1 MSTPRPPDNADRP
14 DDLKQR
20 YLQASAAQTVGPSER
35 VRRAALDHAQMLAV
49 SASPVAPPQAKPTAA
64 NRWNF
69 TLVASVAIAGVS
81 ALLALQFDRSDSED
95 KAVVLGTPSVTAPPV
110 AAQPAPVRSPDLNAR
125 TSAADA
131 ANKSVAES
139 ADQSAA
145 QSAPESPAVPAA
157 RPAAKA
163 QAPKPTAA
171 PNLKEPPTEALA
183 RPAPA
188 PAPAAPLVKSESES
202 QSEKAS
208 VERPF
213 QATPPTAQK
222 RSERVAD
229 AEVSAQPAA
238 RAEIAQSSVQPA
250 APIAAMKSRSAA
262 PLAAAPA
269 AVPIAADALRSAAR
283 SGQIALLEQALQQ
296 ASIAQVNASD
306 ENGRTPLMLATLG
319 GHIGVVQRLLTAGA
333 DPALKDSKGN
343 TAAQLA
349 EQLGYTVIRNLL
361 VKEPVAQ

>member
-1 MSTPRPPDNADRP
+1 MSTPRPPDNASRP
-14 DDLKQR
+14 DDLRQR

-35 VRRAALDHAQMLAV
+35 VRRAALDHAQMLAA
-49 SASPVAPPQAKPTAA
+49 SASPEAPPQAKPTAA

-69 TLVASVAIAGVS
+69 TLVASVAIAGIS

-157 RPAAKA
+157 RTTAKAQA

-183 RPAPA
+183 R

-213 QATPPTAQK
+213 QATPLTAQK

-269 AVPIAADALRSAAR
+269 AVPITADALRSAAR

-319 GHIGVVQRLLTAGA
+319 GHIGAVQRLLTAGA

-349 EQLGYTVIRNLL
+349 EQQGYTVIRNLL

>member
-35 VRRAALDHAQMLAV
+35 VRRAALDHAQMLAA

-64 NRWNF
+64 NRWYF

-110 AAQPAPVRSPDLNAR
+110 AAQLAPVRSPNLNAR

-157 RPAAKA
+157 RPTAKA

-183 RPAPA
+183 R

-319 GHIGVVQRLLTAGA
+319 GHIGAVQRLLTAGA

-361 VKEPVAQ
+361 VKQPVAQ

>member
-14 DDLKQR
+14 DDLRQR

-35 VRRAALDHAQMLAV
+35 VRRAALDHAQMLAA

-95 KAVVLGTPSVTAPPV
+95 KAVMLGTPSVTAPPV

-188 PAPAAPLVKSESES
+188 APLVKSESES
-202 QSEKAS
+202 PSEKAS

-213 QATPPTAQK
+213 QATPPNVQK
-222 RSERVAD
+222 RSAPVAD

-296 ASIAQVNASD
+296 ASVAQVNASD

-319 GHIGVVQRLLTAGA
+319 GHIGAVQRLLTAGA

-361 VKEPVAQ
+361 VKQPVAQ

>member
-35 VRRAALDHAQMLAV
+35 VRRAALDHAQMLAA
-49 SASPVAPPQAKPTAA
+49 SASPASPPQAKPAAA

-188 PAPAAPLVKSESES
+188 TPLVKSESES

-222 RSERVAD
+222 RAERVAD

-238 RAEIAQSSVQPA
+238 RMQGAEPGTPSAE
-250 APIAAMKSRSAA
+250 MKSR
-262 PLAAAPA
+262 AAA
-269 AVPIAADALRSAAR
+269 VQSSALRNAAS
-283 SGQIALLEQALQQ
+283 SGQMAALEQALQQ
-296 ASIAQVNASD
+296 ATAAQINARD
-306 ENGRTPLMLATLG
+306 DRGRTPLMLATLG
-319 GHIGVVQRLLTAGA
+319 GHIGAVQRLLTAGA
-333 DPALKDSKGN
+333 DPILQDAQGN
-343 TAAQLA
+343 TARQMAQ
-349 EQLGYTVIRNLL
+349 QLGYTIIENLL
-361 VKEPVAQ
+361 RKQPLAQ

>member
-1 MSTPRPPDNADRP
+1 MSTPRPPDNASRP
-14 DDLKQR
+14 DDLRQR

-35 VRRAALDHAQMLAV
+35 VRRAALDHAQMLAA
-49 SASPVAPPQAKPTAA
+49 SASPASPPQAKPAAA

-69 TLVASVAIAGVS
+69 TLVASVAIAGIS
-81 ALLALQFDRSDSED
+81 ALLALQFDRNDSED
-95 KAVVLGTPSVTAPPV
+95 KAVVLGTPSVTVPPI

-157 RPAAKA
+157 RPTAKA

-171 PNLKEPPTEALA
+171 PNLKEPPTESLA
-183 RPAPA
+183 RPA

-202 QSEKAS
+202 PSEKAS

-213 QATPPTAQK
+213 QATPLTAQK

-229 AEVSAQPAA
+229 AEVSAQPTA
-238 RAEIAQSSVQPA
+238 RMQGAEPGTPSAE
-250 APIAAMKSRSAA
+250 MKSR
-262 PLAAAPA
+262 AAA
-269 AVPIAADALRSAAR
+269 VQGSALRNAAS
-283 SGQIALLEQALQQ
+283 SGQMAALEQALQQ
-296 ASIAQVNASD
+296 APAAQINARD
-306 ENGRTPLMLATLG
+306 DRGRTPLMLATLG
-319 GHIGVVQRLLTAGA
+319 GHIGAVQRLLTAGA
-333 DPALKDSKGN
+333 DPILQDAQGN
-343 TAAQLA
+343 TARQMAQ
-349 EQLGYTVIRNLL
+349 QLGYTIIENLL
-361 VKEPVAQ
+361 KKQPVAQ

>member
-14 DDLKQR
+14 DDLRQR

-35 VRRAALDHAQMLAV
+35 VRRAALDHAQMLAASV
-49 SASPVAPPQAKPTAA
+49 SPVAPPQAKPTAA
-64 NRWNF
+64 NRWSF
-69 TLVASVAIAGVS
+69 TLVASVAIAGIS
-81 ALLALQFDRSDSED
+81 ALLALQFDRSDNQD

-110 AAQPAPVRSPDLNAR
+110 AVQPAPARSSDLNAR

-163 QAPKPTAA
+163 QAPKPTAV

-188 PAPAAPLVKSESES
+188 PAAPLVKSESES
-202 QSEKAS
+202 RSEKAA

-222 RSERVAD
+222 RSERIAD
-229 AEVSAQPAA
+229 AEVSAQQAA
-238 RAEIAQSSVQPA
+238 RAEAAQSSVQPA

-319 GHIGVVQRLLTAGA
+319 GHIGAVQRLLTAGA
-333 DPALKDSKGN
+333 DPALNDLKGN

-361 VKEPVAQ
+361 VKQPVAQ

>member
-35 VRRAALDHAQMLAV
+35 VRRAALDHAQMLAA
-49 SASPVAPPQAKPTAA
+49 SASPVARPQAKPTAA

-188 PAPAAPLVKSESES
+188 PAAPLVKSESES

-229 AEVSAQPAA
+229 AEVSAQQAA
-238 RAEIAQSSVQPA
+238 RAETAQSSVQPA

-319 GHIGVVQRLLTAGA
+319 GHIGAVQRLLTAGA
-333 DPALKDSKGN
+333 DPALKDSRGN

-349 EQLGYTVIRNLL
+349 EHLGYTVIRNLL
-361 VKEPVAQ
+361 VKQPVAQ

>member
-35 VRRAALDHAQMLAV
+35 VRRAALDHAQMLAA

-69 TLVASVAIAGVS
+69 TLVASVAIAGIS

-157 RPAAKA
+157 RPTAKA

-188 PAPAAPLVKSESES
+188 APLVKSESES
-202 QSEKAS
+202 PSEKAS

-213 QATPPTAQK
+213 QATPLTAQK

-229 AEVSAQPAA
+229 AEVSAQPTARMQGAEPGTPSAEMKIRAA
-238 RAEIAQSSVQPA
+238 AVQSS
-250 APIAAMKSRSAA
+250 
-262 PLAAAPA
+262 
-269 AVPIAADALRSAAR
+269 ALRNAAS
-283 SGQIALLEQALQQ
+283 SGQMAALEQALQQ
-296 ASIAQVNASD
+296 ATAAQINARD
-306 ENGRTPLMLATLG
+306 DRGRTPLMLATLG
-319 GHIGVVQRLLTAGA
+319 GHIGAVQRLLTAGA
-333 DPALKDSKGN
+333 DPILQDAQGN
-343 TAAQLA
+343 TARQMAQ
-349 EQLGYTVIRNLL
+349 QLGYTIIENLL
-361 VKEPVAQ
+361 KKQPIAQ

>member
-14 DDLKQR
+14 DDLRQR

-35 VRRAALDHAQMLAV
+35 VRRAALDHAQMLAA

-64 NRWNF
+64 NRWSF
-69 TLVASVAIAGVS
+69 TLVASVAIAGIS
-81 ALLALQFDRSDSED
+81 ALLALQFDRSDNQD

-110 AAQPAPVRSPDLNAR
+110 AVQPAPARSSDLNASR
-125 TSAADA
+125 SAADA
-131 ANKSVAES
+131 ANKSVAEL
-139 ADQSAA
+139 AA
-145 QSAPESPAVPAA
+145 QSAPELLAVPAA
-157 RPAAKA
+157 RPTTKA

-171 PNLKEPPTEALA
+171 PNVKEPPTEALA

-188 PAPAAPLVKSESES
+188 PAPAPTAPLTKSESES
-202 QSEKAS
+202 RSEKAS

-213 QATPPTAQK
+213 QATPPNVQK

-229 AEVSAQPAA
+229 AEVSAQQAA
-238 RAEIAQSSVQPA
+238 RAEAAQSSVQPA

-319 GHIGVVQRLLTAGA
+319 GHIGAVQRLLTAGA
-333 DPALKDSKGN
+333 DPALKDLKGN

-361 VKEPVAQ
+361 VKQPVAQ

>member
-35 VRRAALDHAQMLAV
+35 VRRAALDHAQMLAA

-222 RSERVAD
+222 RAERVAD
-229 AEVSAQPAA
+229 AEVSAQPTA
-238 RAEIAQSSVQPA
+238 RMQGAEPGTPSAE
-250 APIAAMKSRSAA
+250 MKSR
-262 PLAAAPA
+262 AAA
-269 AVPIAADALRSAAR
+269 VQSSALRNAAS
-283 SGQIALLEQALQQ
+283 SGQMAPLEQALQQ
-296 ASIAQVNASD
+296 ATAAQINARD
-306 ENGRTPLMLATLG
+306 DRGRTPLMLATLG
-319 GHIGVVQRLLTAGA
+319 GHIGAVQRLLTAGA
-333 DPALKDSKGN
+333 DPILQDAQGN
-343 TAAQLA
+343 TARQMAQ
-349 EQLGYTVIRNLL
+349 QLGYTIIENLL
-361 VKEPVAQ
+361 RKQPLAQ

>member
-35 VRRAALDHAQMLAV
+35 VRRAALDHAQMLAA
-49 SASPVAPPQAKPTAA
+49 SASPAAPQRAKPAAA

-69 TLVASVAIAGVS
+69 TLVASVAIAGIS

-95 KAVVLGTPSVTAPPV
+95 KAVVLGTPSVTEPPV
-110 AAQPAPVRSPDLNAR
+110 AAQPAPARSPDLNAR

-188 PAPAAPLVKSESES
+188 APLVKSESES

-213 QATPPTAQK
+213 QATPLTAQK

-296 ASIAQVNASD
+296 ASVAQVNASD

-319 GHIGVVQRLLTAGA
+319 GHIGAVQRLLTAGA

-361 VKEPVAQ
+361 VQQPVAH

>member
-35 VRRAALDHAQMLAV
+35 VRRAALDHAQMLAA

-188 PAPAAPLVKSESES
+188 APLVKSESES

-319 GHIGVVQRLLTAGA
+319 GHIGAVQRLLTAGA

>member
-49 SASPVAPPQAKPTAA
+49 SASPEAPPQAKPTAA

-157 RPAAKA
+157 RSTAKA

-183 RPAPA
+183 R

-229 AEVSAQPAA
+229 AEVSAQQAA
-238 RAEIAQSSVQPA
+238 RAEAAQSSVQPA

-296 ASIAQVNASD
+296 ASVAQVNASD

-319 GHIGVVQRLLTAGA
+319 GHIGAVQRLLTAGA

-361 VKEPVAQ
+361 VKQPVAQ